1 MSRKQKEY
9 KYHYTYRITNIVE
22 KKYYYGV
29 HSCNCLPKEDIGVKY
44 FSSSKNKA
52 FKDDIKEN
60 PQNYKYKVVKIF
72 STRKEALE
80 HEIFLHAKFNVGVN
94 KKFYNGSKQTSTKF
108 DTTGITYSDERKK
121 HLSWLFSPEN
131 NPFYGKKHTEEM
143 KQNMSS
149 DFKSMKGICEHC
161 GKEGQYHLIQQW
173 HNNNCVLHPDEEIRN
188 KNIEYMKGVSDR
200 KKGENSPMFG
210 KHGKDNKKS
219 FKYELYDEHN
229 NIIDSCYGAEV
240 QDMIKRNNCPSS
252 FRYMSGVYNYN
263 SHAPIKYKSKHGWYL
278 KTIKDW
284 WKNND

>member
-9 KYHYTYRITNIVE
+9 KYHYTYRITNVVE

-52 FKDDIKEN
+52 FKEDIKEN

-80 HEIFLHAKFNVGVN
+80 HEIFLHAKFNVGKN
-94 KKFYNGSKQTSTKF
+94 TKFYNGAKQTNAGF
-108 DTTGITYSDERKK
+108 DTTGITYSNERKK
-121 HLSWLFSPEN
+121 HLSVLFSGEN
-131 NPFYGKKHTEEM
+131 NSFYGKTHTEEM

-149 DFKSMKGICEHC
+149 EFKSMKGICEHC

-173 HNNNCVLHPDEEIRN
+173 HNNNCVFHSDEEIRN
-188 KNIEYMKGVSDR
+188 KNIEYVKGVSDR
-200 KKGENSPMFG
+200 KKGENAPMFG

-229 NIIDSCYGAEV
+229 NMIDICYGAEV
-240 QDMIKRNNCPSS
+240 GDMIKRNNCPSS
-252 FRYMSGVYNYN
+252 FRYMTGVYNYN
-263 SHAPIKYKSKHGWYL
+263 GHAPIRYKAKHGWYL

-284 WKNND
+284 WKND